1 MIAGGTWL
9 YPGIAIVV
17 TVLAVNVL
25 GEALRSALAPR

>member
-1 MIAGGTWL
+1 MIAGGAWL